1 MLGAFIRSQ
10 RTLAELSQRQLAEM
24 TNVSNAYLSQLERGL
39 HQPSLRVLS
48 SIAEALHIPTEE
60 LLRHAGVQA
69 VQGGRSRDVASGGT
83 LAAIANDEEL
93 SPSDRAV
100 LIRLYETMR
109 ASHSAPDRTE
119 RGAGADD

>member
-10 RTLAELSQRQLAEM
+10 RTLAALSQRQLAEM

-60 LLRHAGVQA
+60 LLRHAGVPA
-69 VQGGRSRDVASGGT
+69 IEGGRSREVGGGGT
-83 LAAIANDEEL
+83 AAAIANDEEL
-93 SPSDRAV
+93 SPADRAV

-109 ASHSAPDRTE
+109 ASNSARDRAE
-119 RGAGADD
+119 G

>member
-10 RTLAELSQRQLAEM
+10 RTLAALSQRQLAEM

-48 SIAEALHIPTEE
+48 SIAEALHIPPEE

-69 VQGGRSRDVASGGT
+69 VGAGRSEGVESGGT
-83 LAAIANDEEL
+83 AAAIANDEEL
-93 SPSDRAV
+93 SPADRAV

-109 ASHSAPDRTE
+109 ASRSAGGRTE
-119 RGAGADD
+119 AGARADD